1 MLFLLSEF
9 KIRLDIKGA
18 LSQEFSNLAADAK
31 IYKLVGPV
39 LLKQER
45 SEAVLAVDGRL
56 EFIEKEM
63 WVDSSA
69 CSIHGEEK
77 GLISVQQADRKADQ
91 RNAGEE
97 REQEDGG

>member
-1 MLFLLSEF
+1 
-9 KIRLDIKGA
+9 
-18 LSQEFSNLAADAK
+18 
-31 IYKLVGPV
+31 

-63 WVDSSA
+63 FVESSA
-69 CSIHGEEK
+69 YTIPEEEK
-77 GLISVQQADRKADQ
+77 GLIPVQQADRKANW

>member
-1 MLFLLSEF
+1 M
-9 KIRLDIKGA
+9 
-18 LSQEFSNLAADAK
+18 
-31 IYKLVGPV
+31 GPI

-63 WVDSSA
+63 YVESPA
-69 CSIHGEEK
+69 YGIPKEEK
-77 GLISVQQADRKADQ
+77 GLMRIQQADRKANR